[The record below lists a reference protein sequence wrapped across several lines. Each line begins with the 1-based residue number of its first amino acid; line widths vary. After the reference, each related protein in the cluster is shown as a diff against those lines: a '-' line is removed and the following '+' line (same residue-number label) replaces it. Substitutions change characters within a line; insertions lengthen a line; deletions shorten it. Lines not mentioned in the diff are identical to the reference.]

1 MRRTLVLLSTSLA
14 LLVLWFAISAH
25 AQSSSSATIN
35 GRVTDPS
42 GAVVP
47 GVTVSVRNL
56 DTGIEQ
62 STKTTSDGLYRLVNL
77 TPGNY
82 RVQVAPSSSFARAEA
97 NNVHVDVGS
106 NRDVNFRLAVGWHI
120 HVGRG
125 DC

>member
-47 GVTVSVRNL
+47 GVTVAVRNL

-82 RVQVAPSSSFARAEA
+82 RVQTAQVSFKSTKCVATANTTVTAGGLRLTVILRFAPT
-97 NNVHVDVGS
+97 
-106 NRDVNFRLAVGWHI
+106 
-120 HVGRG
+120 
-125 DC
+125 CT